1 MHHISRFKIII
12 VLLGFF
18 TWCKSYGQIKNG
30 GVHYRDFQGKPYYF
44 GLSFGFNNS
53 DYQIFH
59 SNDFI
64 RNDSLRSA
72 QSIKGPGFVVGI
84 VTNLKLGDYF
94 DLRMIPAFSFT
105 ERTIDYKGIEESADE
120 LNRVEATFMEIPFL
134 LRYKSMPYKDF
145 RLFVLGGMKYSYDI
159 SSKSRT
165 KRFTNLIKLSPHDF
179 SAEVGAGIQFFLPYF
194 IFSPEIKFSQ
204 GLGNTL
210 IYKGDAVKARII
222 DKILSRSFTIAFNFE
237 G

>member
-1 MHHISRFKIII
+1 MHHLSRFKI
-12 VLLGFF
+12 VSFF
-18 TWCKSYGQIKNG
+18 CLAMSIQSKAQLNNG

-59 SNDFI
+59 SRDFI
-64 RNDSLRSA
+64 LNDSLRIA

-105 ERTIDYKGIEESADE
+105 ERTIDYRGVNENADE
-120 LNRVEATFMEIPFL
+120 LNRVEATFMEVPFL

-165 KRFTNLIKLSPHDF
+165 KRFTNLIRLSPHDF

-210 IYKGDAVKARII
+210 IYKGDTVKARII